1 MLRVVLMV
9 LSQTQRVMKL
19 TQYLQD
25 GADGASR
32 IILMRLQDWD
42 LNCNVERYSDGDC
55 QGYKLTND
63 VNTVIFYYNPDTDN
77 IDVIVSFE
85 DEFGNVKEFKYFY
98 DANPDGVE
106 AASFYVLPFLRW
118 N

>member
-1 MLRVVLMV
+1 
-9 LSQTQRVMKL
+9 MKL
-19 TQYLQD
+19 TEYLQD

-32 IILMRLQDWD
+32 IILMRLQDWE
-42 LNCNVERYSDGDC
+42 LNCNVERYSDGAF

-77 IDVIVSFE
+77 IDVLVSFE

-98 DANPDGVE
+98 DANTDGVE
-106 AASFYVLPFLRW
+106 ATASYVLPFLR
-118 N
+118 